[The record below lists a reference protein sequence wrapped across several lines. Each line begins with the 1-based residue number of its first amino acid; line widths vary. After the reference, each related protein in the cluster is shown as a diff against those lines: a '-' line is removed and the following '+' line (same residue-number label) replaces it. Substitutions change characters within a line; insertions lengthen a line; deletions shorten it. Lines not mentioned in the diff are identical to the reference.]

1 MSTPTATPV
10 DSFIQQLQA
19 SGLVPPDKLAALIPP
34 AAAPLDAE
42 SLTTQL
48 VERGLLT
55 KFQSQQVAAGKAKS
69 LVIGSYVMLDR
80 LSGGGGL
87 LFKAQHR
94 RMKRV
99 VMIKPL
105 PPSLMKSS
113 AERVQAE
120 VETAAQIAHP
130 NLVAV
135 QDLDEVGGAHFLV
148 TEFVDGVDLA
158 ALMQQQGKLPIA
170 TACAYVAQAAAG
182 LAQAQTQ
189 GLTHRDL
196 KAECLFVDRAGVV
209 KVFGL
214 GIAAAAAGDA
224 PNDVAAL
231 GRVLYRLLV
240 GTEFPAGTG
249 AAPSLSA
256 VRADV
261 SAALDLYWSRIV
273 NPTPSERPT
282 MAELAA
288 ALKSLETLPQPAAA
302 AAPEGELFPELFAE
316 AEDEAAT
323 VMTDGPIAD
332 LLPPPT
338 VAAPTPTFAAQPDA
352 DSPFAVS
359 APSPFVVDAPV
370 SATPPVA
377 AAPFA
382 PTPAQGPLFE
392 APTID
397 FPTSPEFTLNV
408 ALPTPVAPA
417 PAAPPPAS
425 PAASEFSFNLDPV
438 APVVNVAAS
447 PAPATA
453 FAPAAVQAMEEPA
466 GFAMGFDAP
475 VSVATSGFVADAG
488 AMTPAKSTTARKPLK
503 KAKPIAL
510 PFNLQLDPKFLE
522 PKYLAGAGGGV
533 IVLLV
538 LLVWAVA
545 GGKQEKLPVLPVQQV
560 VVKKPAPV
568 VVPTGMFQLPSSD
581 SLNTVQ
587 PSAAPRPAAAPTKPA
602 GRPSDQ
608 LDTIFGV
615 PNTTPAKKP

>member
-1 MSTPTATPV
+1 M
-10 DSFIQQLQA
+10 
-19 SGLVPPDKLAALIPP
+19 
-34 AAAPLDAE
+34 
-42 SLTTQL
+42 
-48 VERGLLT
+48 
-55 KFQSQQVAAGKAKS
+55 
-69 LVIGSYVMLDR
+69 
-80 LSGGGGL
+80 
-87 LFKAQHR
+87 
-94 RMKRV
+94 
-99 VMIKPL
+99 
-105 PPSLMKSS
+105 
-113 AERVQAE
+113 
-120 VETAAQIAHP
+120 
-130 NLVAV
+130 
-135 QDLDEVGGAHFLV
+135 V

-214 GIAAAAAGDA
+214 GIASAAAGDA

-240 GTEFPAGTG
+240 GTELPAGTG

-256 VRADV
+256 VRADIP
-261 SAALDLYWSRIV
+261 AALDLYWSRIV
-273 NPTPSERPT
+273 NPTPSERPA

-288 ALKSLETLPQPAAA
+288 ALKSLDTLPQPAASA
-302 AAPEGELFPELFAE
+302 EPEGEMFPELFAE

-338 VAAPTPTFAAQPDA
+338 AAAAPTPSFAPPADA
-352 DSPFAVS
+352 DSPFGVS
-359 APSPFVVDAPV
+359 APSPFVVEAPV
-370 SATPPVA
+370 SSFATPPVA
-377 AAPFA
+377 AAPIA
-382 PTPAQGPLFE
+382 PPPAQGPLFE
-392 APTID
+392 APTIG
-397 FPTSPEFTLNV
+397 FPTTQEFTLNV

-417 PAAPPPAS
+417 TAAPLPPS
-425 PAASEFSFNLDPV
+425 PAASEFSFHLDPV

-447 PAPATA
+447 PASAPA

-475 VSVATSGFVADAG
+475 VSVATPGFVADG
-488 AMTPAKSTTARKPLK
+488 GTTTGSKPTAARKPLK

-545 GGKQEKLPVLPVQQV
+545 GGKQEKLPVLPVQQI

>member
-10 DSFIQQLQA
+10 DAFIQQLQA
-19 SGLVPPDKLAALIPP
+19 SGLVPPDKLAAFIPP

-42 SLTTQL
+42 SLTAQL

-55 KFQSQQVAAGKAKS
+55 KFQAQQVAAGKAKS

-105 PPSLMKSS
+105 PPSLMKTS

-158 ALMQQQGKLPIA
+158 TLVQQQGKLPIA
-170 TACAYVAQAAAG
+170 TACDYVSQAAAG
-182 LAQAQTQ
+182 LAQAHAQ

-214 GIAAAAAGDA
+214 GIAAAAGGDA
-224 PNDVAAL
+224 SNDVAAL

-240 GTEFPAGTG
+240 GTELPAGV
-249 AAPSLSA
+249 AATPSLCA

-261 SAALDLYWSRIV
+261 PAALDLYWSRIV
-273 NPTPSERPT
+273 SATPSERPT
-282 MAELAA
+282 PAELAV
-288 ALKSLETLPQPAAA
+288 ALKSLDTLPQPATAA
-302 AAPEGELFPELFAE
+302 EPEGELFPELFAE

-323 VMTDGPIAD
+323 VMTDGPITD
-332 LLPPPT
+332 LLPPPAAI
-338 VAAPTPTFAAQPDA
+338 AAPTLSVAPPAVA
-352 DSPFAVS
+352 DSPFA
-359 APSPFVVDAPV
+359 PAPV
-370 SATPPVA
+370 SA
-377 AAPFA
+377 
-382 PTPAQGPLFE
+382 PLLD
-392 APTID
+392 APTIG

-408 ALPTPVAPA
+408 ALPTPVVPA
-417 PAAPPPAS
+417 PAAPAPAVFTA
-425 PAASEFSFNLDPV
+425 PTPVPEFSFNVDPVAPV

-447 PAPATA
+447 AAPAPG
-453 FAPAAVQAMEEPA
+453 FAPAAVQEAPAAVQEIEEPA
-466 GFAMGFDAP
+466 GFAVAFDAP
-475 VSVATSGFVADAG
+475 VSVATPGFVADAG
-488 AMTPAKSTTARKPLK
+488 AMTATKSTAARKPLK

-568 VVPTGMFQLPSSD
+568 AVPTGMFQLPSSD
-581 SLNTVQ
+581 SLKTVQ

>member
-10 DSFIQQLQA
+10 DTFIQQLQA
-19 SGLVPPDKLAALIPP
+19 SGLVPPDKLAAFIAP

-42 SLTTQL
+42 SLTAQL

-80 LSGGGGL
+80 LTGGGGL

-105 PPSLMKSS
+105 PPSLMKTS
-113 AERVQAE
+113 AERVQAD
-120 VETAAQIAHP
+120 VEAAAQIAHP

-158 ALMQQQGKLPIA
+158 TLVQQQGKLPIA
-170 TACAYVAQAAAG
+170 TACDYVAQAAAG
-182 LAQAQTQ
+182 LAQAHAQ

-214 GIAAAAAGDA
+214 GIAAAAGGDA
-224 PNDVAAL
+224 SNDVAAL

-240 GTEFPAGTG
+240 GAEVPAG
-249 AAPSLSA
+249 AAATPSLCA
-256 VRADV
+256 VRTDV
-261 SAALDLYWSRIV
+261 PAALDLYWSRIV
-273 NPTPSERPT
+273 NATPSERPT
-282 MAELAA
+282 PADLAV
-288 ALKSLETLPQPAAA
+288 ALKSLDTLPQPVTAAV
-302 AAPEGELFPELFAE
+302 PEGELFPELFAE

-323 VMTDGPIAD
+323 VMSDGPIAD
-332 LLPPPT
+332 LLPPPAA
-338 VAAPTPTFAAQPDA
+338 VVAPTPSFAPPAVA
-352 DSPFAVS
+352 DSPFAPV
-359 APSPFVVDAPV
+359 PV
-370 SATPPVA
+370 SA
-377 AAPFA
+377 
-382 PTPAQGPLFE
+382 PLFE
-392 APTID
+392 APTIG
-397 FPTSPEFTLNV
+397 FPASPEFTLNV

-417 PAAPPPAS
+417 PAAPAPAVFTA
-425 PAASEFSFNLDPV
+425 PTPVPEFSFNVDPVAPV

-447 PAPATA
+447 AAPAPA
-453 FAPAAVQAMEEPA
+453 FAPAAVQAIEEPA
-466 GFAMGFDAP
+466 GFAVAFDAP
-475 VSVATSGFVADAG
+475 VSVATPGFVADAG
-488 AMTPAKSTTARKPLK
+488 ATTATKSTAARKPLK

-568 VVPTGMFQLPSSD
+568 AVPTGMFQLPSSD
-581 SLNTVQ
+581 SLKTVQ